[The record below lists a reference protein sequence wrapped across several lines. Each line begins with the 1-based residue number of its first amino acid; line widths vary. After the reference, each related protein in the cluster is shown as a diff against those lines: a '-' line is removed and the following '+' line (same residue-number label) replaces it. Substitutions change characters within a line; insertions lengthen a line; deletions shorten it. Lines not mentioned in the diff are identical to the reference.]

1 MKQIKSLY
9 RRLLLPLLGGLAL
22 TACEKDNGEETRVSE
37 FGPYKKEII
46 APWKGGTGSIPVLA
60 NQPYDIELINPD
72 NGWLTLDTEGRG
84 THFTGD
90 DYFKFQA
97 TTNDGFPRM
106 EGIRLWTHNRAD
118 TIYIKQEGFITP
130 KLDFS
135 TRSIMVLG
143 DGGQATAQLSTNLE
157 LEDLRQSIVYTSADE
172 GGWIS
177 DLDIS
182 NGFLILQTD
191 PNADPEALRNAR
203 ITLSYRDGGTGPS
216 PRRST
221 SRRPT
226 PRTSSGTKS
235 RSARCAT
242 WWASSTRT
250 STSRDASSATS
261 ATATTAR
268 T

>member
-22 TACEKDNGEETRVSE
+22 TACEKDNGEETRISE

-106 EGIRLWTHNRAD
+106 EGIRLSESGVMMEAIKRAED
-118 TIYIKQEGFITP
+118 DQGYILRRLIRRAIRFAGRLGIEEG
-130 KLDFS
+130 KLH
-135 TRSIMVLG
+135 
-143 DGGQATAQLSTNLE
+143 
-157 LEDLRQSIVYTSADE
+157 
-172 GGWIS
+172 
-177 DLDIS
+177 
-182 NGFLILQTD
+182 LI
-191 PNADPEALRNAR
+191 A
-203 ITLSYRDGGTGPS
+203 
-216 PRRST
+216 
-221 SRRPT
+221 
-226 PRTSSGTKS
+226 
-235 RSARCAT
+235 
-242 WWASSTRT
+242 
-250 STSRDASSATS
+250 
-261 ATATTAR
+261 
-268 T
+268 

>member
-118 TIYIKQEGFITP
+118 TVYIKQEGFITP

-203 ITLSYRDGGTGPS
+203 ITATAGTGPS
-216 PRRST
+216 PRQST

>member
-143 DGGQATAQLSTNLE
+143 DGGQALS
-157 LEDLRQSIVYTSADE
+157 
-172 GGWIS
+172 
-177 DLDIS
+177 
-182 NGFLILQTD
+182 LIH
-191 PNADPEALRNAR
+191 
-203 ITLSYRDGGTGPS
+203 I
-216 PRRST
+216 
-221 SRRPT
+221 
-226 PRTSSGTKS
+226 
-235 RSARCAT
+235 
-242 WWASSTRT
+242 
-250 STSRDASSATS
+250 
-261 ATATTAR
+261 
-268 T
+268 

>member
-90 DYFKFQA
+90 DYFKVHA

-118 TIYIKQEGFITP
+118 TVYI
-130 KLDFS
+130 
-135 TRSIMVLG
+135 
-143 DGGQATAQLSTNLE
+143 
-157 LEDLRQSIVYTSADE
+157 
-172 GGWIS
+172 
-177 DLDIS
+177 
-182 NGFLILQTD
+182 
-191 PNADPEALRNAR
+191 
-203 ITLSYRDGGTGPS
+203 
-216 PRRST
+216 
-221 SRRPT
+221 
-226 PRTSSGTKS
+226 
-235 RSARCAT
+235 
-242 WWASSTRT
+242 
-250 STSRDASSATS
+250 
-261 ATATTAR
+261 
-268 T
+268 